1 MYVAIKTN
9 KTNMKFFK
17 KARNGKPITYN
28 EKLVIYLFPSKLTE
42 RYIAIKT
49 NEKNM
54 KNKIL
59 FQENKMSL

>member
-1 MYVAIKTN
+1 
-9 KTNMKFFK
+9 MKFFK
-17 KARNGKPITYN
+17 KARNGKLITYN

-59 FQENKMSL
+59 FKENKMSL

>member
-1 MYVAIKTN
+1 MYVAIKAN
-9 KTNMKFFK
+9 ITNMKFFK
-17 KARNGKPITYN
+17 KARNGKLITYN

-54 KNKIL
+54 KSKIL
-59 FQENKMSL
+59 FKENKMSL